1 MQVDLIDKNSVN
13 FFINY
18 SNYNHKEIMKQQIL
32 KNES

>member
-18 SNYNHKEIMKQQIL
+18 SNYNHKEN
-32 KNES
+32 NEATNIKK